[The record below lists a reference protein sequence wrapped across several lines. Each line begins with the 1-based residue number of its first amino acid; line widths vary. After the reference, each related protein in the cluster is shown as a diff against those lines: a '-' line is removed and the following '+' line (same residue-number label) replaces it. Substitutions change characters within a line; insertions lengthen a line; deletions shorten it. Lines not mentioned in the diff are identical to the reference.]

1 MFVIN
6 DDDKQKRLFQSFFR
20 LFFRFF
26 VDLFFLCKY
35 LFVLLILEGN
45 LMVYYQNVRGS
56 KTKIYEFRTNLLT
69 LFLYVWRCLELIFF
83 RLISM
88 MTDIRDVQE
97 RPWQF
102 LYDGVAG
109 WLQLIVNNKLISKR
123 VYAFETETE
132 VWVSVERI
140 PYG

>member
-1 MFVIN
+1 
-6 DDDKQKRLFQSFFR
+6 
-20 LFFRFF
+20 
-26 VDLFFLCKY
+26 
-35 LFVLLILEGN
+35 
-45 LMVYYQNVRGS
+45 MVYYQNVRGS